1 MRTRSLALV
10 AAVALLAACSG
21 ATASSSSSSSDD
33 EKQQHVDVVL
43 DWTPNTNHS
52 GLYLAQDRGYFADA
66 GLDVTIVEPGETSG
80 SQLLAAGKADFAYTV
95 AESLVPARDQGADL
109 VSVATVIEHNTSSLI
124 SLTSSGIRR
133 PRDLAGHS
141 YGTYGSEL
149 EEALI
154 RKLVA
159 CDGGDPSAVTFTPLA
174 SDDFRIGL
182 TEHQFDTAWV
192 FDAWDTIRLRDVDG
206 LDVATIP
213 FIDHTD
219 CIPDWYTP
227 LIATS
232 RKHLDDD
239 PAMVRAFLGAVA
251 HGYRDAMTDPA
262 AAVEALHAASP
273 ELDTDLLTR
282 SADYLST
289 RYASSPSS
297 WGQQS
302 SAVWTDF
309 VAFLQDNDLADDDFD
324 VAAAWTDDYLP

>member
-1 MRTRSLALV
+1 MRTRALALA
-10 AAVALLAACSG
+10 AAVALLASCSS
-21 ATASSSSSSSDD
+21 ATASSSSDD
-33 EKQQHVDVVL
+33 EKKQHVDVVL

-52 GLYLAQDRGYFADA
+52 GLYIAQARGYFADA
-66 GLDVTIVEPGETSG
+66 GLEVTIVEPGETSG

-109 VSVATVIEHNTSSLI
+109 VSVATVIEHNTSSLVA
-124 SLTSSGIRR
+124 LASSGITR

-154 RKLVA
+154 KKLVA
-159 CDGGDPSAVTFTPLA
+159 CDGGDPSAVTFTPLT

-182 TEHQFDTAWV
+182 TQHQFDTAWV
-192 FDAWDTIRLRDVDG
+192 FDAWDTIRLREVDG
-206 LDVATIP
+206 LDVTTIP
-213 FIDHTD
+213 FVDHTD

-232 RKHLDDD
+232 RRHLDDD

-251 HGYRDAMTDPA
+251 HGYRDAMTDPD
-262 AAVEALHAASP
+262 AAVAALHAASP

-289 RYASSPSS
+289 RYASSPEA
-297 WGQQS
+297 WGHQS
-302 SAVWTDF
+302 ASVWAAF
-309 VAFLQDNDLADDDFD
+309 VTFLQDDDLAADDFD
-324 VAAAWTDDYLP
+324 VPAAWTDDYLP

>member
-1 MRTRSLALV
+1 MRTRALALA
-10 AAVALLAACSG
+10 AAVALLASCST
-21 ATASSSSSSSDD
+21 ATASDD
-33 EKQQHVDVVL
+33 RQHVDVVL

-52 GLYLAQDRGYFADA
+52 GLYVAQERGYFADA

-95 AESLVPARDQGADL
+95 AESLVPARDQGADI

-124 SLTSSGIRR
+124 SLASSGITR

-141 YGTYGSEL
+141 YGSYGSAL

-154 RKLVA
+154 KKLVA
-159 CDGGDPSAVTFTPLA
+159 CDGGDPSAVTFAPLA

-192 FDAWDTIRLRDVDG
+192 FDAWDTIRLRDVDH

-227 LIATS
+227 LVATS
-232 RKHLDDD
+232 QEHLDHD
-239 PAMVRAFLGAVA
+239 PQMVRAFLAALA
-251 HGYRDAMTDPA
+251 HGYRDAMADPG
-262 AAVEALHAASP
+262 AAVDALHEASP
-273 ELDTDLLTR
+273 ELDVDLLTR

-289 RYASSPSS
+289 RYASSPEA
-297 WGQQS
+297 WGHQS
-302 SAVWTDF
+302 SSVWTAF

-324 VAAAWTDDYLP
+324 VDAAWTDDYLP